1 MAIEQQQKLCL
12 NNMVKNSIGMCE
24 FIAGYEE
31 SKLLKRRTNKL
42 AEVEKEEPK
51 PEKSEEQLIMA

>member
-1 MAIEQQQKLCL
+1 MCL
-12 NNMVKNSIGMCE
+12 NNLVKNSTGMCE

-31 SKLLKRRTNKL
+31 SKLLKRRMSKL

>member
-1 MAIEQQQKLCL
+1 MCL
-12 NNMVKNSIGMCE
+12 NNLVKNSAGMCE

-31 SKLLKRRTNKL
+31 SKLLKRRMSKL
-42 AEVEKEEPK
+42 AEVEKVEPK